1 MPKNPTNS
9 VANWNP
15 GAGSTTPTKNSALMN
30 TEAQDNKDSINAT
43 NELKAFVGGKGMPK
57 GPYGLQG
64 KEF

>member
-1 MPKNPTNS
+1 MPKNPTGS

-15 GAGSTTPTKNSALMN
+15 GAGSTSPTKNTALMN
-30 TEAQDNKDSINAT
+30 TEARDNKDSINAT
-43 NELKAFVGGKGMPK
+43 NELKEFVGGNGKPK